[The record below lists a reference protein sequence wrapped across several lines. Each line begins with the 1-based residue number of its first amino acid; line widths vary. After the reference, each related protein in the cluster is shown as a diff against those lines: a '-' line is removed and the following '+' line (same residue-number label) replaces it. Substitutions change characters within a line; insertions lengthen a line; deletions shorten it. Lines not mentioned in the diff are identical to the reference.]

1 MPKRNKMKKN
11 ILYSLLTI
19 AVLITTGCES
29 LDTTQFD
36 QNVTGNNDGKLDS
49 KYVLSPAL
57 KLYNG
62 QAANIAI
69 GQVDMTSV
77 VGSPPDA
84 TIASSYGNAQILN
97 GKLFLQSSYDNR
109 ILVYN
114 RVPTESGTS
123 ADYVIG
129 QENFLDTGFG
139 TSNTDLY
146 NPRGISITPSGYA
159 SKYSSM
165 LIVPERFGHRVSI
178 FNTVPEGNGGVSD
191 VVVGQS
197 GYDVPAN
204 TSCTAVNLHDPFN
217 AITTDD
223 GKLIIAD
230 ADHNRVLIYNKI
242 PTSNGAA
249 ADIVIGQAD
258 FTSCSA
264 HNGASGLF
272 FPTAVWTDGR
282 RLAVVD
288 SSNHRVL
295 IWKTFPTSNNA
306 PADIVLGQSN
316 FNNTARNDDNQDGV
330 QDATPTAR
338 TLDYPY
344 AGIMTNSSQF
354 FISDYSNH
362 RVLVWNTFPT
372 ENFQPAD
379 TVLGQTDF
387 FTRTPGISATKFHRP
402 SGLAQYKNDLIVTDS
417 SNRRYVVF
425 SGN

>member
-1 MPKRNKMKKN
+1 MKKN

-19 AVLITTGCES
+19 AVLSITGCES

-57 KLYNG
+57 NLYNG

-204 TSCTAVNLHDPFN
+204 TSCTAVNLHDPYN

-230 ADHNRVLIYNKI
+230 AGHNRVLIYNKI

-249 ADIVIGQAD
+249 ADIVIGQSD

-295 IWKTFPTSNNA
+295 IWKTFPTNNNT

-316 FNNTARNDDNQDGV
+316 FSNTARNDDNQDGV
-330 QDATPTAR
+330 QDVTPTAR

-354 FISDYSNH
+354 FISDYSNN

-387 FTRTPGISATKFHRP
+387 FTRTFGLSATKFYHP
-402 SGLAQYKNDLIVTDS
+402 SGLAQYKNDLIVTDAN
-417 SNRRYVVF
+417 NRRYVVF